1 MESQHDIVLNDV
13 SNYLGRN
20 EDEVQRSEDLTGHN
34 EFSLPQADGGKDAWL
49 FLMAG
54 FMIEA
59 LVWGQSVS
67 SKHQESTT
75 LTDFRPSLLFRRLSG
90 ILQYS

>member
-13 SNYLGRN
+13 SNYLGHN
-20 EDEVQRSEDLTGHN
+20 QDEVQELDDLTGHN

-49 FLMAG
+49 FLTAG

-59 LVWGQSVS
+59 LVWG
-67 SKHQESTT
+67 
-75 LTDFRPSLLFRRLSG
+75 
-90 ILQYS
+90 